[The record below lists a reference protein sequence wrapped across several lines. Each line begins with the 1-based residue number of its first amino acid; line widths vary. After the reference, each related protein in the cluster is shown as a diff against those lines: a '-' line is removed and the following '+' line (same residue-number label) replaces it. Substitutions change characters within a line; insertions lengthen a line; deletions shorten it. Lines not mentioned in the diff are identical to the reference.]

1 MEEKSLDPKSL
12 DFCWKV
18 NRLSKDKEALK
29 TSMLAAIRK
38 KPRPL
43 DPDVASNLAVG
54 GEGGGKGG
62 AQRRGPGGPSQGII
76 GDGRGTRHAGRT
88 PAAPP

>member
-1 MEEKSLDPKSL
+1 MKDNSIDPKST
-12 DFCWKV
+12 DYIWKV

-43 DPDVASNLAVG
+43 DDDVASNLAVG
-54 GEGGGKGG
+54 G
-62 AQRRGPGGPSQGII
+62 
-76 GDGRGTRHAGRT
+76 
-88 PAAPP
+88 

>member
-1 MEEKSLDPKSL
+1 
-12 DFCWKV
+12 
-18 NRLSKDKEALK
+18 
-29 TSMLAAIRK
+29 MLAAIRK

-54 GEGGGKGG
+54 GEGGKGG

-88 PAAPP
+88 PGKTGGAPLAMVPGRAAAAK